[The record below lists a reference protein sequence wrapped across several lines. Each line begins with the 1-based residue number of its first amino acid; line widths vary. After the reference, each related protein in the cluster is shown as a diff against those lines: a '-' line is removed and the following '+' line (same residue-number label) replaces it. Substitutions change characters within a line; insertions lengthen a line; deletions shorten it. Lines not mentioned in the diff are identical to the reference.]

1 MQAQL
6 RVSYEHIPI
15 WSNLTGIFIKDLE
28 TKKKRTNNLNSFQL
42 LATKL
47 KQIERGLTTSNDTVS
62 YNDVKLRCWSDSWP
76 FLI

>member
-28 TKKKRTNNLNSFQL
+28 TKEKRTNNLISFQL
-42 LATKL
+42 LATKTNR
-47 KQIERGLTTSNDTVS
+47 KRSSN
-62 YNDVKLRCWSDSWP
+62 L
-76 FLI
+76 